1 MAEEPGT
8 GLSVP
13 WPPGAWPPGEGLGVA
28 DGLTQ
33 GNRPEALPAPMSW
46 LEAPLRSGIG
56 PSGRLVCGEAPGD
69 DAPGDA
75 PGDDLAG
82 DGDAAETATVSAAD
96 GGVHFCVVAMLA
108 VAVSL
113 TEVTELALAA
123 TGICALSVT
132 GCLSDTE
139 LTAQLAVPSPLR
151 QPPVNAGFWLVGW
164 AVRVTVTP
172 VTEPLF
178 PVETCTTYI
187 AFWPRLMLACERWTL
202 THSSGWAA
210 GLAGLAPPL
219 ALGLGL
225 ELGLAAMNA
234 SRVAETVAD
243 GELWDDREDDG
254 ADGEDEPVWDGEPVG
269 ELDGEPV
276 AEVDADADA
285 DGEPEPEPELA
296 GDGDPAGLLGLLL
309 GLPPELPPDDA
320 GAVAEEAEEL
330 EEAEGDGDGDG
341 DGDFEDGRGVGV
353 GVGVGVAAAGSA
365 SHVVSAFAAALVE
378 VLALGEA
385 AATAI
390 TVPACAEPGQLA
402 STPRARDPPATK
414 PSAAARTCARRMKTA
429 LSPLLFVVTVC
440 SLWGS

>member
-164 AVRVTVTP
+164 AVRVTVT
-172 VTEPLF
+172 VALRFFQLF
-178 PVETCTTYI
+178 
-187 AFWPRLMLACERWTL
+187 RLLRDRAGVVRRELGRQPEQQPEQTGGVAVAGQL
-202 THSSGWAA
+202 GFGF
-210 GLAGLAPPL
+210 GLA
-219 ALGLGL
+219 
-225 ELGLAAMNA
+225 
-234 SRVAETVAD
+234 
-243 GELWDDREDDG
+243 
-254 ADGEDEPVWDGEPVG
+254 VG
-269 ELDGEPV
+269 I
-276 AEVDADADA
+276 
-285 DGEPEPEPELA
+285 
-296 GDGDPAGLLGLLL
+296 
-309 GLPPELPPDDA
+309 
-320 GAVAEEAEEL
+320 
-330 EEAEGDGDGDG
+330 
-341 DGDFEDGRGVGV
+341 GVGV
-353 GVGVGVAAAGSA
+353 HFGHG
-365 SHVVSAFAAALVE
+365 L
-378 VLALGEA
+378 
-385 AATAI
+385 
-390 TVPACAEPGQLA
+390 TV
-402 STPRARDPPATK
+402 
-414 PSAAARTCARRMKTA
+414 
-429 LSPLLFVVTVC
+429 
-440 SLWGS
+440 